1 MMNSEVATM
10 RPSVA
15 ARARDQ
21 VADVPAWKNSTAT
34 ATATGKM
41 RNPRSAGDGNGV
53 SRPATIS
60 LQLQ

>member
-1 MMNSEVATM
+1 M

-21 VADVPAWKNSTAT
+21 VADVPAWKNRTA
-34 ATATGKM
+34 AAAATGKI
-41 RNPRSAGDGNGV
+41 RKPRSAGEGNGV
-53 SRPATIS
+53 SRRATIS